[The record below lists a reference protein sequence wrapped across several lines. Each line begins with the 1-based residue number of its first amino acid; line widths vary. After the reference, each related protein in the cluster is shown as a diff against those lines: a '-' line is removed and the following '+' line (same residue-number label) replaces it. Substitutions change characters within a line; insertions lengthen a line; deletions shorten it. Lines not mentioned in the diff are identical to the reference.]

1 MKHSIDARNRSMR
14 MGNLISDSAGLAD
27 EQGKNGPTGHPQKPR
42 SGLPTSL
49 HIQKQQV
56 SSLHVTGFF
65 FFFSFGRKHR
75 ITPLRTSCGEG
86 LRLNC
91 LIARALA
98 SRPMWAL
105 LL

>member
-1 MKHSIDARNRSMR
+1 
-14 MGNLISDSAGLAD
+14 MGNLISDSVGLAD

-65 FFFSFGRKHR
+65 FFSFGRKHR
-75 ITPLRTSCGEG
+75 ITPLRDFMQRRFAFELSDRQSPCQPPRVGSAPLKGSNIGNKT
-86 LRLNC
+86 
-91 LIARALA
+91 
-98 SRPMWAL
+98 
-105 LL
+105 